1 MIVSIG
7 HIPAVAA
14 AQYGDKIALVC
25 PERSLSFTELDQ
37 LSNRCANASV
47 TLGVGSGDRV
57 TLYSGNCW
65 EWVVRYYGAL
75 KVGAVINPIQVPR
88 VPFAGAYRAN
98 TE

>member
-1 MIVSIG
+1 MIASIG
-7 HIPAVAA
+7 HIPAIAA
-14 AQYGDKIALVC
+14 TQYGDKLALIF

-37 LSNRCANASV
+37 LSNQCANALV

-65 EWVVRYYGAL
+65 EWVVSYYGPL

>member
-7 HIPAVAA
+7 HIPSVAA

-37 LSNRCANASV
+37 LSNRCANALV

-57 TLYSGNCW
+57 SLYSGNCW
-65 EWVVRYYGAL
+65 EWVVSYYGPL